1 MIPTTITTT
10 TASNAWKRRPPV
22 TLNYN
27 AEEYPVLE
35 GRKRQ
40 HANATE
46 PTDQNSNPDTAGDT
60 ITTIDLDKLQ
70 SAYASKCMDIQNQLQ
85 TQIEEQN
92 KKMEQM
98 RQQLMDAF
106 EKQLKQLELKMETNV
121 TQMFN
126 DFGQWFQIVMKK
138 LEDLADEREEIKD
151 MIDDQMQQILTAV
164 HNTSTGDITPTIRNT
179 PRRPSKMS
187 HMTPSPD
194 PSMDPMNI
202 DQPSQADRSLI
213 NNPPA
218 SHATHQKSASYA
230 LAGASK

>member
-27 AEEYPVLE
+27 AEEYPILE
-35 GRKRQ
+35 GTKRQ

-126 DFGQWFQIVMKK
+126 DFGQWFQIVMKNLRIWLTNERK
-138 LEDLADEREEIKD
+138 LKI
-151 MIDDQMQQILTAV
+151 
-164 HNTSTGDITPTIRNT
+164 
-179 PRRPSKMS
+179 
-187 HMTPSPD
+187 
-194 PSMDPMNI
+194 
-202 DQPSQADRSLI
+202 
-213 NNPPA
+213 
-218 SHATHQKSASYA
+218 
-230 LAGASK
+230 